1 MSIIQPQKSN
11 DHTKTKKK
19 QKTCMRTEQFAARI
33 LNFNFTPP
41 HKPSTEKAKSELSKI
56 QKNPLIDKQ
65 NPHSR
70 SYQD

>member
-1 MSIIQPQKSN
+1 
-11 DHTKTKKK
+11 
-19 QKTCMRTEQFAARI
+19 MRTEQFAARI

-41 HKPSTEKAKSELSKI
+41 HKPSTEKAKSELSKL
-56 QKNPLIDKQ
+56 QKNPLIDKE